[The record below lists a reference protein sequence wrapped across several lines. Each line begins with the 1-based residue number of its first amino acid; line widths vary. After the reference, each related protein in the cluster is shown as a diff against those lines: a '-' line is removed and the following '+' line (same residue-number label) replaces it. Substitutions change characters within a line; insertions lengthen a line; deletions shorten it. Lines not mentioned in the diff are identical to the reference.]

1 MRGFRIIWSTRLN
14 TAQWI
19 ARFRLMSNQD
29 YSYTRNS
36 AFIRAASRP
45 KTKKAQAALL
55 RFLAGA
61 TMIALAACAAD
72 IQKHGHVLADDELAQ
87 IKPGMSRDQVVLA
100 LGTPDT
106 KSTVGQEAFYYIST
120 TTKRS
125 AAFLNPQTVDRRVVA
140 VYFDK
145 KDSVQRLA
153 NYGLQD
159 GKVVDFIARETPS
172 RGSEDGLLK
181 ELFRNIG
188 RPGAA
193 AAAGAGGGPGGG
205 Y

>member
-1 MRGFRIIWSTRLN
+1 
-14 TAQWI
+14 
-19 ARFRLMSNQD
+19 MSNQD
-29 YSYTRNS
+29 YSFMQNGTS
-36 AFIRAASRP
+36 P
-45 KTKKAQAALL
+45 QAAKGAEGKSTRSAVLRGVAISAVLL
-55 RFLAGA
+55 L
-61 TMIALAACAAD
+61 TACAAD
-72 IQKHGHVLADDELAQ
+72 ITKHGHIFTDEDLAQ
-87 IKPGMSRDQVVLA
+87 VKAGMSRDQVVLA

-125 AAFLNPQTVDRRVVA
+125 AAFLSPNVVDRKVVA

-145 KDSVQRLA
+145 KDTVQRVA

-159 GKVVDFIARETPS
+159 GKVINFSKQETPS
-172 RGSEDGLLK
+172 KGSEDSLLK

-188 RPGAA
+188 RPG
-193 AAAGAGGGPGGG
+193 GQVNQDGG

>member
-1 MRGFRIIWSTRLN
+1 MMAFGGAMIKKVRRTTIRTLA
-14 TAQWI
+14 TVAV
-19 ARFRLMSNQD
+19 MS
-29 YSYTRNS
+29 
-36 AFIRAASRP
+36 
-45 KTKKAQAALL
+45 
-55 RFLAGA
+55 
-61 TMIALAACAAD
+61 LAACAAD
-72 IQKHGHVLADDELAQ
+72 ITKHGHILTDEDVAQ
-87 IKPGMSRDQVVLA
+87 VKGGMNRDQVVLA

-106 KSTVGQEAFYYIST
+106 KSTVGQEAYYYIST

-125 AAFLNPQTVDRRVVA
+125 AAFLQPTLVDRRVVA

-145 KDSVQRLA
+145 KDAVQRVA

-159 GKVVDFIARETPS
+159 GKVIDFVKRETPS

-188 RPGAA
+188 RPT
-193 AAAGAGGGPGGG
+193 PGVNANG